1 MSSQELFL
9 VSLNDKYNNL
19 MEIMK
24 LEKEPK
30 KIKEIESEINKIQ
43 NVIKSL
49 SSLINYY
56 KLKEIKSKASNK

>member
-1 MSSQELFL
+1 MSSQEAFL

-24 LEKEPK
+24 IEKEPK
-30 KIKEIESEINKIQ
+30 KIKEIENEINKIQ

-49 SSLINYY
+49 STLINYY
-56 KLKEIKSKASNK
+56 KLREIKSKANNK

>member
-1 MSSQELFL
+1 MSSQEAFL

-24 LEKEPK
+24 IEKEPK
-30 KIKEIESEINKIQ
+30 KIKELETEINKIQ

-49 SSLINYY
+49 STLINYY
-56 KLKEIKSKASNK
+56 KLKEIKSKASK